1 MAADIDLVS
10 VIVNCHN
17 SEKFVEECINSI
29 IQQSY
34 KNFEI
39 IVWDNS
45 STDRTNEIISQL
57 AITEK
62 RIKFYRGEKFLTLGS
77 ARNKALFRCSGEW
90 IAFLD
95 SDDLWNSN
103 FLSDQISALKG
114 RENEFFGFGHV
125 TVFSDSELPLTQN
138 ENADRSISIKFNA
151 FQSLLKGNFLYFSS
165 IVMSRSALNYV
176 ENFND
181 LFVQAEDYEL
191 LLRLTQ
197 KYRALQTGHVYYR
210 NHVNNTSKKQTK
222 ELYAESIKIL
232 RPYLSYSSAKIH
244 YAFNITKLAIFC
256 LKKRELP
263 YLRII
268 LKESK
273 YNNFYLIFG
282 LILLTSYKLKKFIK
296 L

>member
-95 SDDLWNSN
+95 SDD
-103 FLSDQISALKG
+103 
-114 RENEFFGFGHV
+114 FF
-125 TVFSDSELPLTQN
+125 
-138 ENADRSISIKFNA
+138 K
-151 FQSLLKGNFLYFSS
+151 
-165 IVMSRSALNYV
+165 
-176 ENFND
+176 
-181 LFVQAEDYEL
+181 
-191 LLRLTQ
+191 
-197 KYRALQTGHVYYR
+197 
-210 NHVNNTSKKQTK
+210 NN
-222 ELYAESIKIL
+222 KIL
-232 RPYLSYSSAKIH
+232 KIVK
-244 YAFNITKLAIFC
+244 FFLDKDN
-256 LKKRELP
+256 KKKEILFDLP
-263 YLRII
+263 Y
-268 LKESK
+268 
-273 YNNFYLIFG
+273 IFF
-282 LILLTSYKLKKFIK
+282 S
-296 L
+296 